1 MKKWTGCWL
10 ECRIHSFWSVHS
22 KGQSWQ
28 LTQRPLQ
35 KNRSLTLTTV
45 WGENVSG
52 PEHCQNPPVAVCNYW
67 SGMRERNRELKTG
80 RKKEGLREKE
90 TSELG
95 FCLQLVR
102 SKMGGAGR
110 EYICY
115 QNSHWKGSAE
125 YQNKV
130 TWWQAQYIFLSIW
143 MVFPLRPTGIFK
155 SGLGIYSEF
164 TTVNLQSEPIWSE
177 KIQQRVFLCSET
189 FINGFEMCH
198 FHGYVYDCYMMC
210 FMDMSIVALD
220 GNCVTYLLHKLQYIS
235 CI

>member
-1 MKKWTGCWL
+1 MKKWTGRWL

-52 PEHCQNPPVAVCNYW
+52 PEHCQNPPVAVCSYW
-67 SGMRERNRELKTG
+67 SGMRGRNRELKTG

-90 TSELG
+90 TSELASV
-95 FCLQLVR
+95 F
-102 SKMGGAGR
+102 SWSGARWVVLAGNIFPTKTAI
-110 EYICY
+110 EKAA
-115 QNSHWKGSAE
+115 QNTKTKSHDDKH
-125 YQNKV
+125 NNF
-130 TWWQAQYIFLSIW
+130 FLSIW
-143 MVFPLRPTGIFK
+143 MVFPLWPTGQNWTQN
-155 SGLGIYSEF
+155 LQWIYS
-164 TTVNLQSEPIWSE
+164 QSQFD
-177 KIQQRVFLCSET
+177 KRKMQQRIFLCSET
-189 FINGFEMCH
+189 FINHFEMCH
-198 FHGYVYDCYMMC
+198 FYGYDCYRMC

-220 GNCVTYLLHKLQYIS
+220 ENCVTYLLHKLQYIS